1 MREIPLTKGKVALV
15 DDEDYERLS
24 LFKWH
29 YAESDGIGYAKK
41 NNKGKKPALIRMHRL
56 VVGASEGQK
65 VDHINRNT
73 LDNRKSN
80 LRFVTQSQN
89 MMNATI
95 RKTNRSGFK
104 GVCFVSREKKWLA
117 TIWKDGKQT
126 WLGYFKDK
134 EDAAQ
139 AYNKAALELH
149 GQYAFL
155 NKI

>member
-1 MREIPLTKGKVALV
+1 M
-15 DDEDYERLS
+15 
-24 LFKWH
+24 
-29 YAESDGIGYAKK
+29 
-41 NNKGKKPALIRMHRL
+41 RMHRL
-56 VVGASEGQK
+56 IMDAKDGQK

-89 MMNATI
+89 MMNAVI
-95 RKTNRSGFK
+95 RKTNTSGFK
-104 GVCFVSREKKWLA
+104 GVCFVSREGKWLA
-117 TIWKDGKQT
+117 TIWKDGKQK

-134 EDAAQ
+134 KDAAQ

-149 GQYAFL
+149 GQYALL